1 MHSNV
6 VAYLFQVVIGVVEV
20 IVVEVELAW
29 DDNTRDI
36 RGDMSR
42 LIVCRV
48 FPLRHLAFPSRLLDA
63 GQTLVYGVPRRLVA
77 IHVIFI
83 DHIV

>member
-36 RGDMSR
+36 RGDMS
-42 LIVCRV
+42 
-48 FPLRHLAFPSRLLDA
+48 
-63 GQTLVYGVPRRLVA
+63 
-77 IHVIFI
+77 
-83 DHIV
+83 